1 MLIKYRFIE
10 IKKDLTIVLQA
21 LWEIFSIFAR

>member
-10 IKKDLTIVLQA
+10 IKKDLMIVLQA